1 MLKMV
6 VWHTDRESRGQLLE
20 DAELL
25 IALKVM
31 VITLSCACP
40 ELLCADGMSKNMTRA
55 LQLIQN
61 KLRRK
66 YTGHTSHTK

>member
-25 IALKVM
+25 ITLKVM

-40 ELLCADGMSKNMTRA
+40 ELL
-55 LQLIQN
+55 
-61 KLRRK
+61 
-66 YTGHTSHTK
+66 